1 MRRKNAGTAING
13 SPGDESNEIPDYEGE
28 KILFNADIDEIGPAK
43 MLIEIRKMSHRCLTE
58 TEMDQP
64 DHYVSLLWKPWQI
77 GWISPYML
85 ESGFKEGTKFFWW
98 ITHLSFELQWKI

>member
-1 MRRKNAGTAING
+1 MKDLEIPNLKDLLKLITPAKGMRRKNAGTAING

-64 DHYVSLLWKPWQI
+64 DHYVSLLWKP
-77 GWISPYML
+77 
-85 ESGFKEGTKFFWW
+85 
-98 ITHLSFELQWKI
+98 

>member
-1 MRRKNAGTAING
+1 MKDLEIPNLKDLLKLITPAKGMRRKNAVTAING

-64 DHYVSLLWKPWQI
+64 DHYVSLLWKP
-77 GWISPYML
+77 
-85 ESGFKEGTKFFWW
+85 
-98 ITHLSFELQWKI
+98 

>member
-1 MRRKNAGTAING
+1 MEIPNLKDLLKLITPAKGMGRKNAGTAVNG

-58 TEMDQP
+58 TEMDQQLA
-64 DHYVSLLWKPWQI
+64 VETLTNWLNESLYARKR
-77 GWISPYML
+77 
-85 ESGFKEGTKFFWW
+85 F
-98 ITHLSFELQWKI
+98 